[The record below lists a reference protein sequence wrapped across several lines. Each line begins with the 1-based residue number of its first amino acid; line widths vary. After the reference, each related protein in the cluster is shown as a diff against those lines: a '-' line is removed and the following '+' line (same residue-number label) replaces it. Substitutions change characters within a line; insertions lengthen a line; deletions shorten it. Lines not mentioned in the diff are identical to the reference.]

1 VTIHN
6 DVLITAACIA
16 DNPAAD
22 EQTIVE
28 SMVAQGYEILRAE
41 VLVVFVPL
49 GLARA
54 VIARLEANP
63 PIQLPDTAWIRDY
76 SRNRTI
82 EIALSDVPEFMTA
95 CEIGEETFQTGIIP
109 REQFKAA
116 SGYSVE
122 LHLVSDI
129 LSAGES
135 LDGGKLFPS
144 ILLRLADAPGFE
156 EWYQAIKPKVWK
168 QFLWWLRRRTR
179 YRKAEASLSTY
190 FK

>member
-1 VTIHN
+1 MTIYN
-6 DVLITAACIA
+6 DVLVAAACIA
-16 DNPAAD
+16 ENSASD

-28 SMVAQGYEILRAE
+28 CLVAQGYEVLRAE
-41 VLVVFVPL
+41 LLVVFVPL

-63 PIQLPDTAWIRDY
+63 PVQLPDTLWVRDFAH
-76 SRNRTI
+76 NRTL
-82 EIALSDVPEFMTA
+82 EIALVDVPEFVMA
-95 CEIGEETFQTGIIP
+95 CDLGEDTFLTGVIP
-109 REQFKAA
+109 REQFKEA

-129 LSAGES
+129 LSAGKS
-135 LDGGKLFPS
+135 LGGCKIFPS
-144 ILLRLADAPGFE
+144 MLLRLGEAPGFE

-168 QFLWWLRRRTR
+168 RFLWWLRRRTI
-179 YRKAEASLSTY
+179 YRKAEASQSTY